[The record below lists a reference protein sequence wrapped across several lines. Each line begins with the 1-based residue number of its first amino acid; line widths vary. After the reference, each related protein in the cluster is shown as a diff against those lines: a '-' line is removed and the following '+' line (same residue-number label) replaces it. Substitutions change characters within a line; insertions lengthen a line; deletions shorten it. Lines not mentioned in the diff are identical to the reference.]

1 MKCIR
6 DKSDLETHRVSDHDA
21 AHKVKSGRYEYANRK
36 TWKLQG
42 RRK

>member
-6 DKSDLETHRVSDHDA
+6 DKADLETHRVTDHDA
-21 AHKVKSGRYEYANRK
+21 ARKVKSGRFEFIDRT
-36 TWKLQG
+36 TWKIQG